1 MKKKGFKLVDYSKEG
16 KGVKKGSTSNF
27 TFGGFFKLLKR
38 KFFDLSK
45 VNFLW
50 ILVNFPLF
58 FGFIALSGNFDIDF
72 STPATPLYPILH
84 GVSHFTESPS
94 FMALWGINGFNTTMS
109 YAGPVALVLYGLT
122 LLSVFTF
129 GIANTGLAYVLRN
142 HAREEYVDMPGDFF
156 SAIKKNFGQAMVL
169 GIIDLILTAVVT
181 FALVFYYTNS
191 NVNFIFSMSFF
202 FALFLVAIWTVM
214 HFYMYQ
220 LLVTFKL
227 STFKIIKNSFIF
239 ALVGLKRNV
248 VGLIGILVTVAINI
262 AIYIYLLPL
271 GGLLPF
277 FITIALASFIGTYA
291 AYPNIKKIMIDP
303 YYKSSDHIDN
313 TPKDEPLFRDR
324 G

>member
-1 MKKKGFKLVDYSKEG
+1 MKKGFKLVDYSKEG
-16 KGVKKGSTSNF
+16 KGVKKGSGANF

-50 ILVNFPLF
+50 VLVNFPLF
-58 FGFIALSGNFDIDF
+58 FAFVALSGNFDINF
-72 STPATPLYPILH
+72 STPSNPVYPILH

-94 FMALWGINGFNTTMS
+94 FMALWGINGLNTTMS
-109 YAGPVALVLYGLT
+109 YPGPAAVTLYALS

-156 SAIKKNFGQAMVL
+156 SAIKKNFGQAMIL
-169 GIIDLILTAVVT
+169 GIVDVILSLVIT

-191 NVNFIFSMSFF
+191 NVNFMFSMSFY
-202 FALFLVAIWTVM
+202 FAIFLMLIWIVM

-227 STFKIIKNSFIF
+227 STFKILKNSFIF
-239 ALVGLKRNV
+239 ALIGLKRNV
-248 VGLIGILVTVAINI
+248 VGLIGIAVVFTLNVL
-262 AIYIYLLPL
+262 IYMYFLPL

-277 FITIALASFIGTYA
+277 FITVALMSFIGTYS

-303 YYKSSDHIDN
+303 YYKSSDHIYN